1 MPGAGLTKIS
11 IQPYT
16 AGHAGH
22 AGHIDTAIFL
32 GTRVCGW
39 VGILGEF
46 SFLN

>member
-22 AGHIDTAIFL
+22 IDTAIFL
-32 GTRVCGW
+32 GTRVYGW